1 MSGSTGADRIKSRE
15 HFKQFLVSYEKIMKK
30 YPGFVSIKPSG
41 SYNSDMTKES
51 FGDIDLITHIKSDKD
66 KATVKKELAD
76 WLAKLPDSTIVPF
89 RSERYKGKK
98 FLNTGEIVTIRYHDP
113 ILDYSVQ
120 IDNIIALDHTE
131 AQFKGDFL
139 DMPAE
144 QQGLVLGLVKVASIE
159 TEPSILF
166 KKMGIRA
173 PAELP
178 KDTEYEFNLSSVE
191 LQLRKVTYEPGTYKQ
206 KSREIIWKS
215 RNFKDLE
222 KLLYQYNLSLPFD
235 KLLAQAKS
243 KLKSNRSGQRISG
256 VFRSM
261 VSVKSGEVG
270 TDKAKGKETAIR
282 KIKQA
287 FGENFLT
294 FGDYMRDS

>member
-159 TEPSILF
+159 TEPSVLF

-215 RNFKDLE
+215 RKFKDLE